1 MNPKKEL
8 LWGLW
13 VNPKPE
19 TAGATSPFECE
30 AAEGMSRVQK
40 VLRCFLNPT
49 GPSFSQRVYLRKSEK
64 LGFIRKDL
72 PFQGPRG
79 FSKEVRK
86 GNLRKVGFI
95 GFLSWSCCGLFRII
109 GLEF

>member
-79 FSKEVRK
+79 F
-86 GNLRKVGFI
+86 LRKSEKGT
-95 GFLSWSCCGLFRII
+95 
-109 GLEF
+109 